1 MSFILRLLFLL
12 FSWSAYAQ
20 TGIYQYQMDGTFQ
33 GRVPQDLRQV
43 DVTFTLAWR
52 EINGRIEG
60 TYRDNVFTNNT
71 AVTGTTGMNGRIFS
85 VDFPRVI
92 QGVSSLS
99 ITTNMTNL
107 QSGTA
112 PTMIVMMDPSANS
125 LSQYNVSAAVVV
137 FGGAQPIES
146 NCDIGFGALT
156 EYCGLYAGRIQ
167 EVSDTSNRC
176 NLPEYGFRL
185 ELNTDAKFNLYFY
198 YSDSTVGI
206 PAHGLNSP
214 PTPPLTPEVNITNRH
229 CGTLVGTGFNPEN
242 CQALRL
248 EGRFEDNGG
257 LRSFRG
263 TYMMTDEISNENC
276 RYELVLERE
285 KGY

>member
-60 TYRDNVFTNNT
+60 TYRDNFFTNNT
-71 AVTGTTGMNGRIFS
+71 PVTGTSGMNGRVFS

-107 QSGTA
+107 MSGTA
-112 PTMIVMMDPSANS
+112 PVMIVMMDPSANS
-125 LSQYNVSAAVVV
+125 LGQYNVSAAVVV
-137 FGGAQPIES
+137 FSGAGPVES

-167 EVSDTSNRC
+167 EMSDDSNRC
-176 NLPEYGFRL
+176 NLPDYGFRM

-206 PAHGLNSP
+206 PEHELNSL
-214 PTPPLTPEVNITNRH
+214 PTPPLTPTVNLTTRH
-229 CGTLVGTGFNPEN
+229 CGTLVGTTFDANN

-248 EGRFEDNGG
+248 EGRFEDNAGQ
-257 LRSFRG
+257 RRFRG
-263 TYMMTDEISNENC
+263 SYQMTDEISNENC
-276 RYELVLERE
+276 RYEMVLDRE

>member
-1 MSFILRLLFLL
+1 
-12 FSWSAYAQ
+12 
-20 TGIYQYQMDGTFQ
+20 MDGTFQ

-71 AVTGTTGMNGRIFS
+71 PVTGTSGMNGRIFS

-92 QGVSSLS
+92 QGVSAFS

-112 PTMIVMMDPSANS
+112 PIMIVMMDPSANS
-125 LSQYNVSAAVVV
+125 LSQYTVSAAVVV
-137 FGGAQPIES
+137 FGAAQAIES

-156 EYCGLYAGRIQ
+156 EYCGLYAGKIQ

-176 NLPEYGFRL
+176 NLPE
-185 ELNTDAKFNLYFY
+185 
-198 YSDSTVGI
+198 
-206 PAHGLNSP
+206 
-214 PTPPLTPEVNITNRH
+214 
-229 CGTLVGTGFNPEN
+229 
-242 CQALRL
+242 QA
-248 EGRFEDNGG
+248 
-257 LRSFRG
+257 
-263 TYMMTDEISNENC
+263 Y
-276 RYELVLERE
+276 
-285 KGY
+285 